1 MVAENDQFKYVI
13 LTFAAFVLWGLFPIY
28 FKWVEAVAAFE
39 IMAHR
44 IVWSLIL
51 LLLFMLVFRRRLLI
65 KKIFTTRKLLLGLT
79 ASSLMIAVNW
89 GLYVWAVM
97 TEQVLATSLGYFIN
111 PLVSVILAVIFL
123 NERLNN
129 KQIFAL
135 CLVVVAIVNMIV
147 TVGEL
152 PWLSLSLAFSFG
164 LYGLIRKQLDIDSF
178 NGLLFEVLL
187 IFPFALGYL
196 LFLAHSG
203 EVAFTTLGIQIDL
216 LLILSGVLTLLPLI
230 LFAAGV
236 KGINLS
242 TVGFIQYVAP
252 SLSFILAVFFFN
264 EPFSVEKLISFALIW
279 TALILIS
286 IDAWRRLRV
295 TAPR

>member
-1 MVAENDQFKYVI
+1 MVADNSQLKYVL
-13 LTFAAFVLWGLFPIY
+13 LTFASFVIWGLFPIY
-28 FKWVEAVAAFE
+28 FKWIEAVDAYE

-44 IVWSLIL
+44 IVWSLVL
-51 LLLFMLVFRRRLLI
+51 LLLFMLVFRKRILI
-65 KKIFTTRKLLLGLT
+65 GKIFRTPKLLLGLT

-97 TEQVLATSLGYFIN
+97 TEQVLSTSLGYFIN

-123 NERLNN
+123 SERLNN

-135 CLVVVAIVNMIV
+135 LLVVIAIANMIV

-196 LFLAHSG
+196 VYLANTG
-203 EVAFTTLGIQIDL
+203 TVAFTTLGLQIDL

-286 IDAWRRLRV
+286 IDAWRRMR
-295 TAPR
+295 TSAAR

>member
-1 MVAENDQFKYVI
+1 MTSEQSQLKYVA
-13 LTFAAFVLWGLFPIY
+13 LTFAAFIIWGLFPLY
-28 FKWVEAVAAFE
+28 FKWLDKVTAYE

-44 IVWSLIL
+44 IVWSLVL
-51 LLLFMLVFRRRLLI
+51 LLLFMLVFR
-65 KKIFTTRKLLLGLT
+65 KKILLLTIIRSPKMLLALT
-79 ASSLMIAVNW
+79 ASSLLIAINW

-111 PLVSVILAVIFL
+111 PLVSVILAVMFL
-123 NERLNN
+123 GERMNS
-129 KQIFAL
+129 KQTFAL
-135 CLVVVAIVNMIV
+135 LLVVLAIGNMIYS
-147 TVGEL
+147 VGVL
-152 PWLSLSLAFSFG
+152 PWLSLTLAFSFG
-164 LYGLIRKQLDIDSF
+164 LYGLIRKQVDIDSF

-196 LFLAHSG
+196 IYLAG
-203 EVAFTTLGIQIDL
+203 EGTVVFSTMGLSIDL

-264 EPFSVEKLISFALIW
+264 EPFSLEKLISFALIW
-279 TALILIS
+279 TALLLIS
-286 IDAWRRLRV
+286 VDAWRRRK
-295 TAPR
+295 ASRG